1 MRIIIFSFLFL
12 SLTLKADLV
21 KSIKINGSVLD
32 MVTNKNKIFIATDKN
47 KVLIYDKDLNFLNEI
62 KVRKVKDF
70 LGELIDGDIYSVD
83 VLDNKIL
90 LLAQA
95 NDGYSELFIYSD
107 KKLKKIIDKS
117 LKLYAKSA
125 KFVDNNH
132 VLLALMSDEIV
143 LYDIKNKKV
152 IYRKAAGEYYF
163 STMAIDKSRKLV
175 VIGDEGGEVI
185 VVNAKN
191 GNIIKKIC

>member
-1 MRIIIFSFLFL
+1 
-12 SLTLKADLV
+12 
-21 KSIKINGSVLD
+21 